1 MICETSWSQMKQA
14 TATDDTAALLKFT
27 VIGMNSSALALIRRL
42 CINLL
47 TCLACRFLAIVAL
60 LAQNSC
66 ISVKIERSESEN
78 S

>member
-27 VIGMNSSALALIRRL
+27 VIGMNSRALALIRRL
-42 CINLL
+42 CNLL

-60 LAQNSC
+60 LTQNSC